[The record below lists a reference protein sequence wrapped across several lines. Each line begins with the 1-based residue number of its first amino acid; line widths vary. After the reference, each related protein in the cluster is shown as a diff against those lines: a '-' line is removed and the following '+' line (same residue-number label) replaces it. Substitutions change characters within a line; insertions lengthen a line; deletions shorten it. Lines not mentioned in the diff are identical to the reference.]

1 MKTNIEIHTIINKST
16 TMDINEKKYW
26 LDILPKME
34 DIEIK
39 RLWEILKM
47 EEVKMEKEKS
57 LYSNCK

>member
-16 TMDINEKKYW
+16 TMDIDEKQYW
-26 LDILPKME
+26 LDILPIMS
-34 DIEIK
+34 DTEIK
-39 RLWEILKM
+39 TLWEMLKM